1 MERQAFPFRPFNVAS
16 GNKQQDQDL
25 CLGVLKV
32 STQDIQ
38 ILALV
43 ILNVLIWTW

>member
-1 MERQAFPFRPFNVAS
+1 MEGQAFLFRAVGLAS

-32 STQDIQ
+32 STQDLQ